1 MGFKLGLLRNLKFVE
16 VMNLENT
23 SAQKEENVN
32 LI

>member
-23 SAQKEENVN
+23 YAQKEENIN
-32 LI
+32 LV

>member
-23 SAQKEENVN
+23 YAQKEEQ
-32 LI
+32 L